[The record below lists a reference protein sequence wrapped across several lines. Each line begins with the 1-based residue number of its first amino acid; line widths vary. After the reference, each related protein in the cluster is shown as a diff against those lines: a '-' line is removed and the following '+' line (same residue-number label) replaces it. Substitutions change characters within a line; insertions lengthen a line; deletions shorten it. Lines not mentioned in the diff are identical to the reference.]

1 MMLIF
6 ALAGLLAPWVPL
18 DDVPLQEAHPL
29 TNRHLQV
36 YAWYCDGAGCSSSP
50 RQFDGAVHFDVRRS
64 KLPVDVAMLGAES
77 WTTMLTCRVARDR
90 LIRCRVEPDSTSSAA
105 ARDRALALARRLRL
119 RLDVGSYSS
128 ARQHPRVLLSILY
141 AAGKCGWDCTYI
153 PEPAGP
159 PG

>member
-1 MMLIF
+1 MMLIL
-6 ALAGLLAPWVPL
+6 ALAGMLAPWVPL
-18 DDVPLQEAHPL
+18 DAVPLEEADPL

-50 RQFDGAVHFDVRRS
+50 RQFDGAVHFDARRS
-64 KLPVDVAMLGAES
+64 KLPLDVAVLGPES

-90 LIRCRVEPDSTSSAA
+90 LAGCRVQSDSTPAAA
-105 ARDRALALARRLRL
+105 ARHRGLALARLL
-119 RLDVGSYSS
+119 RLDVGSYKPGREQS
-128 ARQHPRVLLSILY
+128 RVLLSILY